1 MMNIKRIR
9 LFAFIV
15 SLITTLPCLSN
26 DELLVEGFLAGT
38 LVHTPQGCR
47 RIEQIQEGDLVTVY
61 NFKRERFVSRKV
73 VKPFSWHASSHLVLL
88 VNDEFIGTGFEHK
101 FYVPEQDDWVAAR
114 NLKAGDYLFIQSGKL
129 AKIDAILRVQKHV
142 DLHTLI
148 IEKKLNFLVG
158 AQGILAHNFIVIPFI
173 VAWGA
178 GMGTQIMWTAMLE
191 SFLSSAALYVA
202 LRCLPK
208 NKPCQACADFLENN
222 CNQSVFNNLCR
233 PFFLT
238 DLYSPPLFSPTIE
251 KYEDTSCNSCTMP
264 EINQQSKTSITLFR
278 DAIFKNFDVS
288 QQESNG
294 INIRDLEVNFGES
307 FEPRR
312 LCYPYYPQHAI
323 QKFTGPAY
331 TNIFSACSPP
341 PSVIATTYPRF
352 MEGSAAS
359 EVAKKNK
366 EKQNKQQGTD
376 PNNNGGNG
384 PGSAEKLAVAEAARR
399 ADEQRKNACS
409 AGKQQPASQKPITA
423 QQEIVKDT
431 QKTFNKSV
439 HNIPDIYVSSH
450 KAQSKFKHASVL
462 KVQGNYN
469 PDKGQEF
476 IEAIQKHARSSETKI
491 IHGTYRK
498 DQVIH
503 FFNPKTNVNV
513 MTNPSGEFI
522 SVWELKEKQL
532 KCMLESGSL

>member
-1 MMNIKRIR
+1 MNIKRTR

-15 SLITTLPCLSN
+15 SLITSLPCLSN
-26 DELLVEGFLAGT
+26 DELPVEGFLAGT

-366 EKQNKQQGTD
+366 EKQNKQQGSN
-376 PNNNGGNG
+376 PNNNQKD
-384 PGSAEKLAVAEAARR
+384 PGSGLAGPAAGLAAAEKAREK
-399 ADEQRKNACS
+399 AKNIEFWRQA
-409 AGKQQPASQKPITA
+409 KPKMQDTA
-423 QQEIVKDT
+423 QKISNGQTSNTLKSIGKGSTGRTEPQNLREKLLMEEIKQNPYSGNPIENMDPLHDPRW
-431 QKTFNKSV
+431 QGWRKMEIHKEF
-439 HNIPDIYVSSH
+439 PDGTRAEIHYVGDFVEHVLS
-450 KAQSKFKHASVL
+450 AVDDFKFK
-462 KVQGNYN
+462 Q
-469 PDKGQEF
+469 
-476 IEAIQKHARSSETKI
+476 
-491 IHGTYRK
+491 
-498 DQVIH
+498 
-503 FFNPKTNVNV
+503 
-513 MTNPSGEFI
+513 
-522 SVWELKEKQL
+522 
-532 KCMLESGSL
+532 

>member
-1 MMNIKRIR
+1 MNIKRTR

-15 SLITTLPCLSN
+15 SLITSLPCLSN
-26 DELLVEGFLAGT
+26 DELPVEGFLAGT

-359 EVAKKNK
+359 EVAKKAEQEAKWAPAETKLQESAQKISNGQAVNTLK
-366 EKQNKQQGTD
+366 PLGKGSTGRTVPSNLNEEQVMKDIMENPYGGKILKRMDPLHDPRWQGWQKMQCTKD
-376 PNNNGGNG
+376 FINND
-384 PGSAEKLAVAEAARR
+384 SANPKKTTVTIHYVGKFVDGVLTAV
-399 ADEQRKNACS
+399 D
-409 AGKQQPASQKPITA
+409 
-423 QQEIVKDT
+423 D
-431 QKTFNKSV
+431 F
-439 HNIPDIYVSSH
+439 
-450 KAQSKFKHASVL
+450 KFK
-462 KVQGNYN
+462 N
-469 PDKGQEF
+469 
-476 IEAIQKHARSSETKI
+476 
-491 IHGTYRK
+491 
-498 DQVIH
+498 
-503 FFNPKTNVNV
+503 
-513 MTNPSGEFI
+513 
-522 SVWELKEKQL
+522 
-532 KCMLESGSL
+532 